1 MIASLKGVLTSIGK
15 SDIILEVNGIGY
27 LLNVSSKLI
36 SSLGDIGSNL
46 SLFTDLQIK
55 DDKIVIYGFVN
66 SSEQSFFK
74 LLQSV
79 QGVGPRAA
87 LSLLST
93 LSVDEVVLAISS
105 GDKTMLSRAEG
116 IGPKVA
122 GRIASELLDKVSV
135 FNISNSIRNTDN
147 KFNKNEQD
155 KLNFQENDYDGNISM
170 IVEDIISA
178 LINLGYGRSEVFSV
192 VMKIKN
198 DFSHKKQNKL
208 FTVNANKPFSSQR
221 IIKVNEMNEDIDVN
235 DRLVNP
241 DLIDHKDNLDLSLRP
256 KNLKEFIGQPQ
267 VQTNLSTFIYAA
279 NSRDEAMDHTLLF
292 GPPGLGKT
300 TLAQIIA
307 FELGVGFKS
316 TSGPIINKAG
326 DLAALLTNL
335 QPRDV
340 LFIDEIHRLSP
351 TIEEILYPAMED
363 FQLDLMIGEGP
374 SARSI
379 KIDLPPFTLVGATTR
394 SGLLTTPLRDRF
406 GIQIRMEFY
415 NASDLVNILLKLAEK
430 LKVNVEKKGA
440 YEIAKRSR
448 GTPRVAGRLLR
459 RVRDILSVSNEKVI
473 DENFAD
479 RALIQ
484 LDVDKSGL
492 DAIDRKYLNVI
503 IEKYQGGPVGLDTLS
518 AVLSEQKDMIEEVIE
533 PYLLQRGLI
542 QRSSRGRFVS
552 SAGWRHLGLVPP
564 KHAQEQSDM
573 MDAQGE

>member
-15 SDIILEVNGIGY
+15 SDIIIEVNGIGY

-208 FTVNANKPFSSQR
+208 FTVNTIVPIA
-221 IIKVNEMNEDIDVN
+221 
-235 DRLVNP
+235 
-241 DLIDHKDNLDLSLRP
+241 
-256 KNLKEFIGQPQ
+256 LKE
-267 VQTNLSTFIYAA
+267 LS
-279 NSRDEAMDHTLLF
+279 R
-292 GPPGLGKT
+292 
-300 TLAQIIA
+300 
-307 FELGVGFKS
+307 
-316 TSGPIINKAG
+316 
-326 DLAALLTNL
+326 
-335 QPRDV
+335 
-340 LFIDEIHRLSP
+340 
-351 TIEEILYPAMED
+351 
-363 FQLDLMIGEGP
+363 
-374 SARSI
+374 
-379 KIDLPPFTLVGATTR
+379 
-394 SGLLTTPLRDRF
+394 
-406 GIQIRMEFY
+406 
-415 NASDLVNILLKLAEK
+415 
-430 LKVNVEKKGA
+430 
-440 YEIAKRSR
+440 
-448 GTPRVAGRLLR
+448 
-459 RVRDILSVSNEKVI
+459 
-473 DENFAD
+473 
-479 RALIQ
+479 
-484 LDVDKSGL
+484 
-492 DAIDRKYLNVI
+492 
-503 IEKYQGGPVGLDTLS
+503 
-518 AVLSEQKDMIEEVIE
+518 
-533 PYLLQRGLI
+533 
-542 QRSSRGRFVS
+542 
-552 SAGWRHLGLVPP
+552 
-564 KHAQEQSDM
+564 
-573 MDAQGE
+573 

>member
-1 MIASLKGVLTSIGK
+1 MLTSIGK

-208 FTVNANKPFSSQR
+208 FTVNTIVPIA
-221 IIKVNEMNEDIDVN
+221 
-235 DRLVNP
+235 
-241 DLIDHKDNLDLSLRP
+241 
-256 KNLKEFIGQPQ
+256 LKE
-267 VQTNLSTFIYAA
+267 LS
-279 NSRDEAMDHTLLF
+279 R
-292 GPPGLGKT
+292 
-300 TLAQIIA
+300 
-307 FELGVGFKS
+307 
-316 TSGPIINKAG
+316 
-326 DLAALLTNL
+326 
-335 QPRDV
+335 
-340 LFIDEIHRLSP
+340 
-351 TIEEILYPAMED
+351 
-363 FQLDLMIGEGP
+363 
-374 SARSI
+374 
-379 KIDLPPFTLVGATTR
+379 
-394 SGLLTTPLRDRF
+394 
-406 GIQIRMEFY
+406 
-415 NASDLVNILLKLAEK
+415 
-430 LKVNVEKKGA
+430 
-440 YEIAKRSR
+440 
-448 GTPRVAGRLLR
+448 
-459 RVRDILSVSNEKVI
+459 
-473 DENFAD
+473 
-479 RALIQ
+479 
-484 LDVDKSGL
+484 
-492 DAIDRKYLNVI
+492 
-503 IEKYQGGPVGLDTLS
+503 
-518 AVLSEQKDMIEEVIE
+518 
-533 PYLLQRGLI
+533 
-542 QRSSRGRFVS
+542 
-552 SAGWRHLGLVPP
+552 
-564 KHAQEQSDM
+564 
-573 MDAQGE
+573 

>member
-122 GRIASELLDKVSV
+122 GRIASELLEKVSV
-135 FNISNSIRNTDN
+135 FNISNSIRNIDN
-147 KFNKNEQD
+147 KFNNNEQD

-208 FTVNANKPFSSQR
+208 FTVNTIVPIA
-221 IIKVNEMNEDIDVN
+221 
-235 DRLVNP
+235 
-241 DLIDHKDNLDLSLRP
+241 
-256 KNLKEFIGQPQ
+256 LKE
-267 VQTNLSTFIYAA
+267 LS
-279 NSRDEAMDHTLLF
+279 R
-292 GPPGLGKT
+292 
-300 TLAQIIA
+300 
-307 FELGVGFKS
+307 
-316 TSGPIINKAG
+316 
-326 DLAALLTNL
+326 
-335 QPRDV
+335 
-340 LFIDEIHRLSP
+340 
-351 TIEEILYPAMED
+351 
-363 FQLDLMIGEGP
+363 
-374 SARSI
+374 
-379 KIDLPPFTLVGATTR
+379 
-394 SGLLTTPLRDRF
+394 
-406 GIQIRMEFY
+406 
-415 NASDLVNILLKLAEK
+415 
-430 LKVNVEKKGA
+430 
-440 YEIAKRSR
+440 
-448 GTPRVAGRLLR
+448 
-459 RVRDILSVSNEKVI
+459 
-473 DENFAD
+473 
-479 RALIQ
+479 
-484 LDVDKSGL
+484 
-492 DAIDRKYLNVI
+492 
-503 IEKYQGGPVGLDTLS
+503 
-518 AVLSEQKDMIEEVIE
+518 
-533 PYLLQRGLI
+533 
-542 QRSSRGRFVS
+542 
-552 SAGWRHLGLVPP
+552 
-564 KHAQEQSDM
+564 
-573 MDAQGE
+573 

>member
-55 DDKIVIYGFVN
+55 DDKIVMYGFVD

-147 KFNKNEQD
+147 KFSNNNEQD

-208 FTVNANKPFSSQR
+208 FTVNTIVPA
-221 IIKVNEMNEDIDVN
+221 VVEV
-235 DRLVNP
+235 
-241 DLIDHKDNLDLSLRP
+241 
-256 KNLKEFIGQPQ
+256 
-267 VQTNLSTFIYAA
+267 
-279 NSRDEAMDHTLLF
+279 
-292 GPPGLGKT
+292 
-300 TLAQIIA
+300 
-307 FELGVGFKS
+307 
-316 TSGPIINKAG
+316 KA
-326 DLAALLTNL
+326 
-335 QPRDV
+335 
-340 LFIDEIHRLSP
+340 
-351 TIEEILYPAMED
+351 
-363 FQLDLMIGEGP
+363 
-374 SARSI
+374 SI
-379 KIDLPPFTLVGATTR
+379 V
-394 SGLLTTPLRDRF
+394 
-406 GIQIRMEFY
+406 
-415 NASDLVNILLKLAEK
+415 
-430 LKVNVEKKGA
+430 
-440 YEIAKRSR
+440 
-448 GTPRVAGRLLR
+448 
-459 RVRDILSVSNEKVI
+459 
-473 DENFAD
+473 
-479 RALIQ
+479 
-484 LDVDKSGL
+484 
-492 DAIDRKYLNVI
+492 
-503 IEKYQGGPVGLDTLS
+503 
-518 AVLSEQKDMIEEVIE
+518 
-533 PYLLQRGLI
+533 
-542 QRSSRGRFVS
+542 
-552 SAGWRHLGLVPP
+552 
-564 KHAQEQSDM
+564 
-573 MDAQGE
+573 

>member
-135 FNISNSIRNTDN
+135 FNISNSISNTDN

-208 FTVNANKPFSSQR
+208 FTVNTIVPIALK
-221 IIKVNEMNEDIDVN
+221 K
-235 DRLVNP
+235 
-241 DLIDHKDNLDLSLRP
+241 LSR
-256 KNLKEFIGQPQ
+256 
-267 VQTNLSTFIYAA
+267 
-279 NSRDEAMDHTLLF
+279 
-292 GPPGLGKT
+292 
-300 TLAQIIA
+300 
-307 FELGVGFKS
+307 
-316 TSGPIINKAG
+316 
-326 DLAALLTNL
+326 
-335 QPRDV
+335 
-340 LFIDEIHRLSP
+340 
-351 TIEEILYPAMED
+351 
-363 FQLDLMIGEGP
+363 
-374 SARSI
+374 
-379 KIDLPPFTLVGATTR
+379 
-394 SGLLTTPLRDRF
+394 
-406 GIQIRMEFY
+406 
-415 NASDLVNILLKLAEK
+415 
-430 LKVNVEKKGA
+430 
-440 YEIAKRSR
+440 
-448 GTPRVAGRLLR
+448 
-459 RVRDILSVSNEKVI
+459 
-473 DENFAD
+473 
-479 RALIQ
+479 
-484 LDVDKSGL
+484 
-492 DAIDRKYLNVI
+492 
-503 IEKYQGGPVGLDTLS
+503 
-518 AVLSEQKDMIEEVIE
+518 
-533 PYLLQRGLI
+533 
-542 QRSSRGRFVS
+542 
-552 SAGWRHLGLVPP
+552 
-564 KHAQEQSDM
+564 
-573 MDAQGE
+573 

>member
-122 GRIASELLDKVSV
+122 GRIASELLEKVSV

-208 FTVNANKPFSSQR
+208 FTVNTIVPIA
-221 IIKVNEMNEDIDVN
+221 
-235 DRLVNP
+235 
-241 DLIDHKDNLDLSLRP
+241 
-256 KNLKEFIGQPQ
+256 LKE
-267 VQTNLSTFIYAA
+267 LS
-279 NSRDEAMDHTLLF
+279 R
-292 GPPGLGKT
+292 
-300 TLAQIIA
+300 
-307 FELGVGFKS
+307 
-316 TSGPIINKAG
+316 
-326 DLAALLTNL
+326 
-335 QPRDV
+335 
-340 LFIDEIHRLSP
+340 
-351 TIEEILYPAMED
+351 
-363 FQLDLMIGEGP
+363 
-374 SARSI
+374 
-379 KIDLPPFTLVGATTR
+379 
-394 SGLLTTPLRDRF
+394 
-406 GIQIRMEFY
+406 
-415 NASDLVNILLKLAEK
+415 
-430 LKVNVEKKGA
+430 
-440 YEIAKRSR
+440 
-448 GTPRVAGRLLR
+448 
-459 RVRDILSVSNEKVI
+459 
-473 DENFAD
+473 
-479 RALIQ
+479 
-484 LDVDKSGL
+484 
-492 DAIDRKYLNVI
+492 
-503 IEKYQGGPVGLDTLS
+503 
-518 AVLSEQKDMIEEVIE
+518 
-533 PYLLQRGLI
+533 
-542 QRSSRGRFVS
+542 
-552 SAGWRHLGLVPP
+552 
-564 KHAQEQSDM
+564 
-573 MDAQGE
+573 

>member
-1 MIASLKGVLTSIGK
+1 MIAFLKGVLTSIGK

-208 FTVNANKPFSSQR
+208 FTVNTIVPIA
-221 IIKVNEMNEDIDVN
+221 
-235 DRLVNP
+235 
-241 DLIDHKDNLDLSLRP
+241 
-256 KNLKEFIGQPQ
+256 LKE
-267 VQTNLSTFIYAA
+267 LS
-279 NSRDEAMDHTLLF
+279 R
-292 GPPGLGKT
+292 
-300 TLAQIIA
+300 
-307 FELGVGFKS
+307 
-316 TSGPIINKAG
+316 
-326 DLAALLTNL
+326 
-335 QPRDV
+335 
-340 LFIDEIHRLSP
+340 
-351 TIEEILYPAMED
+351 
-363 FQLDLMIGEGP
+363 
-374 SARSI
+374 
-379 KIDLPPFTLVGATTR
+379 
-394 SGLLTTPLRDRF
+394 
-406 GIQIRMEFY
+406 
-415 NASDLVNILLKLAEK
+415 
-430 LKVNVEKKGA
+430 
-440 YEIAKRSR
+440 
-448 GTPRVAGRLLR
+448 
-459 RVRDILSVSNEKVI
+459 
-473 DENFAD
+473 
-479 RALIQ
+479 
-484 LDVDKSGL
+484 
-492 DAIDRKYLNVI
+492 
-503 IEKYQGGPVGLDTLS
+503 
-518 AVLSEQKDMIEEVIE
+518 
-533 PYLLQRGLI
+533 
-542 QRSSRGRFVS
+542 
-552 SAGWRHLGLVPP
+552 
-564 KHAQEQSDM
+564 
-573 MDAQGE
+573 

>member
-55 DDKIVIYGFVN
+55 DDKIVIYGFVD

-208 FTVNANKPFSSQR
+208 FTVNTIVPIA
-221 IIKVNEMNEDIDVN
+221 
-235 DRLVNP
+235 
-241 DLIDHKDNLDLSLRP
+241 
-256 KNLKEFIGQPQ
+256 LKE
-267 VQTNLSTFIYAA
+267 LS
-279 NSRDEAMDHTLLF
+279 R
-292 GPPGLGKT
+292 
-300 TLAQIIA
+300 
-307 FELGVGFKS
+307 
-316 TSGPIINKAG
+316 
-326 DLAALLTNL
+326 
-335 QPRDV
+335 
-340 LFIDEIHRLSP
+340 
-351 TIEEILYPAMED
+351 
-363 FQLDLMIGEGP
+363 
-374 SARSI
+374 
-379 KIDLPPFTLVGATTR
+379 
-394 SGLLTTPLRDRF
+394 
-406 GIQIRMEFY
+406 
-415 NASDLVNILLKLAEK
+415 
-430 LKVNVEKKGA
+430 
-440 YEIAKRSR
+440 
-448 GTPRVAGRLLR
+448 
-459 RVRDILSVSNEKVI
+459 
-473 DENFAD
+473 
-479 RALIQ
+479 
-484 LDVDKSGL
+484 
-492 DAIDRKYLNVI
+492 
-503 IEKYQGGPVGLDTLS
+503 
-518 AVLSEQKDMIEEVIE
+518 
-533 PYLLQRGLI
+533 
-542 QRSSRGRFVS
+542 
-552 SAGWRHLGLVPP
+552 
-564 KHAQEQSDM
+564 
-573 MDAQGE
+573 

>member
-135 FNISNSIRNTDN
+135 FNISNSIINTDN

-208 FTVNANKPFSSQR
+208 FTVNTIVPIA
-221 IIKVNEMNEDIDVN
+221 
-235 DRLVNP
+235 
-241 DLIDHKDNLDLSLRP
+241 
-256 KNLKEFIGQPQ
+256 LKE
-267 VQTNLSTFIYAA
+267 LS
-279 NSRDEAMDHTLLF
+279 R
-292 GPPGLGKT
+292 
-300 TLAQIIA
+300 
-307 FELGVGFKS
+307 
-316 TSGPIINKAG
+316 
-326 DLAALLTNL
+326 
-335 QPRDV
+335 
-340 LFIDEIHRLSP
+340 
-351 TIEEILYPAMED
+351 
-363 FQLDLMIGEGP
+363 
-374 SARSI
+374 
-379 KIDLPPFTLVGATTR
+379 
-394 SGLLTTPLRDRF
+394 
-406 GIQIRMEFY
+406 
-415 NASDLVNILLKLAEK
+415 
-430 LKVNVEKKGA
+430 
-440 YEIAKRSR
+440 
-448 GTPRVAGRLLR
+448 
-459 RVRDILSVSNEKVI
+459 
-473 DENFAD
+473 
-479 RALIQ
+479 
-484 LDVDKSGL
+484 
-492 DAIDRKYLNVI
+492 
-503 IEKYQGGPVGLDTLS
+503 
-518 AVLSEQKDMIEEVIE
+518 
-533 PYLLQRGLI
+533 
-542 QRSSRGRFVS
+542 
-552 SAGWRHLGLVPP
+552 
-564 KHAQEQSDM
+564 
-573 MDAQGE
+573 

>member
-46 SLFTDLQIK
+46 FLFTDLQIK

-208 FTVNANKPFSSQR
+208 FTVNTIVPIA
-221 IIKVNEMNEDIDVN
+221 
-235 DRLVNP
+235 
-241 DLIDHKDNLDLSLRP
+241 
-256 KNLKEFIGQPQ
+256 LKE
-267 VQTNLSTFIYAA
+267 LS
-279 NSRDEAMDHTLLF
+279 R
-292 GPPGLGKT
+292 
-300 TLAQIIA
+300 
-307 FELGVGFKS
+307 
-316 TSGPIINKAG
+316 
-326 DLAALLTNL
+326 
-335 QPRDV
+335 
-340 LFIDEIHRLSP
+340 
-351 TIEEILYPAMED
+351 
-363 FQLDLMIGEGP
+363 
-374 SARSI
+374 
-379 KIDLPPFTLVGATTR
+379 
-394 SGLLTTPLRDRF
+394 
-406 GIQIRMEFY
+406 
-415 NASDLVNILLKLAEK
+415 
-430 LKVNVEKKGA
+430 
-440 YEIAKRSR
+440 
-448 GTPRVAGRLLR
+448 
-459 RVRDILSVSNEKVI
+459 
-473 DENFAD
+473 
-479 RALIQ
+479 
-484 LDVDKSGL
+484 
-492 DAIDRKYLNVI
+492 
-503 IEKYQGGPVGLDTLS
+503 
-518 AVLSEQKDMIEEVIE
+518 
-533 PYLLQRGLI
+533 
-542 QRSSRGRFVS
+542 
-552 SAGWRHLGLVPP
+552 
-564 KHAQEQSDM
+564 
-573 MDAQGE
+573 

>member
-1 MIASLKGVLTSIGK
+1 
-15 SDIILEVNGIGY
+15 
-27 LLNVSSKLI
+27 
-36 SSLGDIGSNL
+36 
-46 SLFTDLQIK
+46 
-55 DDKIVIYGFVN
+55 
-66 SSEQSFFK
+66 
-74 LLQSV
+74 
-79 QGVGPRAA
+79 
-87 LSLLST
+87 
-93 LSVDEVVLAISS
+93 
-105 GDKTMLSRAEG
+105 
-116 IGPKVA
+116 
-122 GRIASELLDKVSV
+122 
-135 FNISNSIRNTDN
+135 
-147 KFNKNEQD
+147 
-155 KLNFQENDYDGNISM
+155 
-170 IVEDIISA
+170 
-178 LINLGYGRSEVFSV
+178 
-192 VMKIKN
+192 
-198 DFSHKKQNKL
+198 
-208 FTVNANKPFSSQR
+208 
-221 IIKVNEMNEDIDVN
+221 MNEATDVN
-235 DRLVNP
+235 DRLLNP

-459 RVRDILSVSNEKVI
+459 RVRDILSVSKEKVI

-564 KHAQEQSDM
+564 NHAQEQSDM
-573 MDAQGE
+573 MNSQEK